1 MEWKPPG
8 KRMPPK
14 DSDRLSDGTTV
25 CYENRRSEE
34 RFAAEGQVM
43 LSLDEP
49 VHQEITGKLID
60 YSRSG
65 FRAVHERSDL
75 HTGQLV
81 RFRHIVASGTAQV
94 IWNRILPGQV
104 ESGFLVVPAA

>member
-1 MEWKPPG
+1 MEWNPPG
-8 KRMPPK
+8 KPMLPK
-14 DSDRLSDGTTV
+14 DSGRSSDGTTV
-25 CYENRRSEE
+25 CYANRRSEE
-34 RFAAEGQVM
+34 RVAAEGQVM

-49 VHQEITGKLID
+49 VRQEITGRLID
-60 YSRSG
+60 YSKSG

-94 IWNRILPGQV
+94 IWNRILPGHV
-104 ESGFLVVPAA
+104 ESGFLVLPAA